1 MPAASSSRAKSKSV
15 EEKEEPIDVD
25 EQVEDGDGDEDDE
38 EDGEGEYEVEAIV
51 DHRQKGTGSGKF
63 EYLVSWKGYGP
74 EHNTWEPEAH
84 VAHADGI
91 VSTYW
96 ANRPKPSLQK
106 DTKKRAQPSA
116 SGSAPPSQRA
126 AKASRTSVANGKRKT
141 IPVEDSEEEAP
152 EYEDTH
158 VDSTEKYKEI
168 IDWEEVVAGI
178 DTIER
183 NSKDELMIYVTMS
196 GGERVGLPTEVAYK
210 RCPQKILKF
219 YESHLKWKRTD

>member
-1 MPAASSSRAKSKSV
+1 MPAASSSRAKSKSA
-15 EEKEEPIDVD
+15 EKEEKPIEVD
-25 EQVEDGDGDEDDE
+25 DDEVQNGDEDGEEDE
-38 EDGEGEYEVEAIV
+38 EEGEYEVEAIV
-51 DHRQKGTGSGKF
+51 DHRQKGSGTGKF

-91 VSTYW
+91 VSKYW
-96 ANRPKPSLQK
+96 ANKPKPSLQK
-106 DTKKRAQPSA
+106 DTKKRGRPSA
-116 SGSAPPSQRA
+116 SGSVPPSQRA
-126 AKASRTSVANGKRKT
+126 AKAPRTSVTNGKKKP
-141 IPVEDSEEEAP
+141 IPVEDSEDEAP

-158 VDSTEKYKEI
+158 VDSTEKYKDI
-168 IDWEEVVAGI
+168 VNWEDCVQGI

-183 NSKDELMIYVTMS
+183 NSKDELMIYVTMT

-219 YESHLKWKRTD
+219 YESHLK